1 MTDKRLVLSTTG
13 TREEAA
19 TIANELVRRR
29 LAACVNIVGP
39 IDSVYRWKG
48 AVESSQEFLLLIK
61 TTAEQFAS
69 LKAALQEMHSYEVP
83 ECIAIPVE
91 DGLAEYLSWI
101 GDSVGVMGR

>member
-19 TIANELVRRR
+19 TLANELVRRR

-48 AVESSQEFLLLIK
+48 AVENSQEFLLLIK
-61 TTAEQFAS
+61 TTSDQFGN

-83 ECIAIPVE
+83 ECIAIAVE
-91 DGLAEYLSWI
+91 DGLAEYLRWI
-101 GDSVGVMGR
+101 GDSVGK

>member
-13 TREEAA
+13 TREEAG
-19 TIANELVRRR
+19 TIAQELVRRR

-48 AVESSQEFLLLIK
+48 AVENSQEFLLLIK
-61 TTAEQFAS
+61 TTAEQFAN
-69 LKAALQEMHSYEVP
+69 LRAALQEMHSYEVP
-83 ECIAIPVE
+83 ECIAVPVE
-91 DGLAEYLSWI
+91 DGLGEYLNWI

>member
-1 MTDKRLVLSTTG
+1 MTDKRLGLSTTG

-19 TIANELVRRR
+19 TLANELVRRR

-48 AVESSQEFLLLIK
+48 AVENSQEFLLLIK
-61 TTAEQFAS
+61 TTSDQFGN

-91 DGLAEYLSWI
+91 DGLAEYLRWI
-101 GDSVGVMGR
+101 GDSVGK

>member
-13 TREEAA
+13 TREEAETMA
-19 TIANELVRRR
+19 AELVRRR

-48 AVESSQEFLLLIK
+48 AVEKSQEFLLLIK
-61 TTAEQFAS
+61 TTAEQFAK
-69 LKAALQEMHSYEVP
+69 LRAALQELHSYEVP

-91 DGLAEYLSWI
+91 DGLPEYLNWI
-101 GDSVGVMGR
+101 EDSVGVMGR